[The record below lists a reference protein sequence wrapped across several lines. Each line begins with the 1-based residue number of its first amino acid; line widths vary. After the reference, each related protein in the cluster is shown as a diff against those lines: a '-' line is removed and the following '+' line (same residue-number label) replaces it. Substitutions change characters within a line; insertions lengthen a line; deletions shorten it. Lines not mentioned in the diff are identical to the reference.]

1 MYISEIFK
9 LIVNCN
15 LNIQVYIEN
24 TFGYPSQVIAVA
36 QMEGFSCITKCTCT
50 NMVLK
55 FTVTKKK
62 ICKNM
67 NVCKI
72 T

>member
-1 MYISEIFK
+1 MYIAEIFE

-24 TFGYPSQVIAVA
+24 TSGYPSQVIAVA

-55 FTVTKKK
+55 FTVTT
-62 ICKNM
+62 KNM
-67 NVCKI
+67 QKYECM
-72 T
+72 